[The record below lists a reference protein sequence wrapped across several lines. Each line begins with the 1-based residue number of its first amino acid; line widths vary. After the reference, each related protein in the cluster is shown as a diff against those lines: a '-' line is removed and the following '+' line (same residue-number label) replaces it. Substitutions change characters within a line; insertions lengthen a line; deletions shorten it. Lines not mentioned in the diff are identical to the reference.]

1 MPVTLWALSDLH
13 VGYESNRRAIEALPD
28 FGDDWLLL
36 GGDTGDTLAQLT
48 AVLDVV
54 TRRFA
59 RVVWTPGN
67 HDLWTP
73 RHWPDERRGAAH
85 YARLVDT
92 CRAYG
97 VATPEDPYLV
107 WPATGH
113 VLAPI
118 FTLYDYSFGP
128 PGLSP
133 DAAVAWAAETNV
145 RCADELLLSAAPFPS
160 RAAWCAARVVATEA
174 RLAAVSD
181 SARLVL
187 LSHFPLR
194 PDLAVLPRVPRFTIW
209 CGTTRTADWHTRF
222 PVDVVVS
229 GHLHIRTTQWR
240 DGVRF
245 EEVSL
250 GYPPQWDAAR
260 GAAHYVRPILPAPP
274 ALDGRAGPG
283 TIVRHR

>member
-1 MPVTLWALSDLH
+1 MTLWALSDLH
-13 VGYESNRRAIEALPD
+13 VGHEANRQAIDALPD

-36 GGDTGDTLAQLT
+36 GGDTGDTLAHLT

-59 RVVWTPGN
+59 RVIWTPGN

-73 RHWPDERRGAAH
+73 RQWPDERRGAAH
-85 YARLVDT
+85 YARLVAT
-92 CRAYG
+92 CREFG
-97 VATPEDPYLV
+97 VATPEDPYLT
-107 WPATGH
+107 WPGSGH

-128 PGLSP
+128 PGLSA
-133 DAAVAWAAETNV
+133 DEAVAWAADSGI
-145 RCADELLLSAAPFPS
+145 RCADELLLSPAPFAS
-160 RAAWCAARVVATEA
+160 RSDWCQARVAATEA
-174 RLAAVSD
+174 RLAAVPAG
-181 SARLVL
+181 ARLVL

-194 PDLAVLPRVPRFTIW
+194 PDLATLPRIPRFTIW

-229 GHLHIRTTQWR
+229 GHLHIRSTRWR

-250 GYPPQWDAAR
+250 GYPAQWDTGKGAAR
-260 GAAHYVRPILPAPP
+260 YLRQILPAPAP
-274 ALDGRAGPG
+274 QQGWGDDR
-283 TIVRHR
+283 TVVRHP